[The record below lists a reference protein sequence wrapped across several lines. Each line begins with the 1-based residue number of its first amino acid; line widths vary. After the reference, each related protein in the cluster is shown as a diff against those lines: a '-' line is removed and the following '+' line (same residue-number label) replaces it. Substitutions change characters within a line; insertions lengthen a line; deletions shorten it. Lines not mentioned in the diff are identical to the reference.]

1 LPSIRE
7 PLKQP
12 TKEEYDATFEP
23 YAKEIG
29 FLLRDWNNLQ
39 ETLRGLFILTIGA
52 ELQHICTAVWHAVPV
67 DRFQRNMLR
76 GAAKVRFHKN
86 PKPGPGFHETRARN
100 LLLLEEIDW
109 ICEKADSLGRQR
121 DDAAHVPVSLL
132 VNSEPFEFIS
142 HALTGHPIAVQ
153 LAEKDLLA
161 EFKLYRDRAVALRT
175 YARQIERLL
184 MSETPLPL
192 PERFLWPERP
202 RSSER
207 KAEPGQGHARG
218 QKRRLPT

>member
-1 LPSIRE
+1 LSSIRE
-7 PLKQP
+7 PPKPP
-12 TKEEYDATFEP
+12 TKEQYDATFEP

-52 ELQHICTAVWHAVPV
+52 ELQHVCTAVWHAVPV

-76 GAAKVRFHKN
+76 GAAKVRFHKT
-86 PKPGPGFHETRARN
+86 PKPGRGYHEARVHN
-100 LLLLEEIDW
+100 LRLLEEIDW
-109 ICEKADSLGRQR
+109 ICERADSLGRQR

-132 VNSEPFEFIS
+132 LNSEPFEFIS

-153 LAEKDLLA
+153 LADKDLLA
-161 EFKLYRDRAVALRT
+161 EFKLYREKAVMLRT

-184 MSETPLPL
+184 MEDTLSPLPKR
-192 PERFLWPERP
+192 PDWPTP
-202 RSSER
+202 PQSSER
-207 KAEPGQGHARG
+207 KVGPGQGRARG
-218 QKRRLPT
+218 QKRQPPT